1 MSRIN
6 HEMLITNRGLH
17 NLSHKQLN
25 WYEECLLAKGTKFIA
40 THAPSF
46 KAIHDNYNASMSE
59 LSNTLHFRL
68 TSDPAPSFSSKLK
81 LPKSKPKKHIIAFN
95 NKKQQQPD
103 IIDYNLERY
112 IDLTKQT
119 LDKHLSLLQN
129 TISKAHVHY
138 NISKNEI
145 QALKNLENDT
155 SIVCKPADK
164 NLGLCIVDKSWYDNE
179 VLRQL
184 NDSKTYKAYRNPLMC
199 NQALLHA
206 KNKIISCI
214 KKSLPFLNDND
225 RKYLEQSCSFIENA
239 KTPQI
244 YLLIKVHKSPIAGR
258 PIVPSFNS
266 ITAPL
271 SKWLDYKLQPLARQH
286 IKTIVKDSRT
296 IIQHLETNSF
306 PQDCI
311 LATADIT
318 SLYTMI
324 PTNLGL
330 QYIREF
336 LIYTQTPASLINTMT
351 EFLTLVLQ
359 CNFFQYSKVI
369 YQQIQGTAMG
379 TAVAP
384 IYADIFMGFLEKRLV
399 SELTDKGI
407 LLFYKRYID
416 DSLFIFN
423 NHGMNRIQNVADDFN
438 KLHSNIIFNFE

>member
-271 SKWLDYKLQPLARQH
+271 
-286 IKTIVKDSRT
+286 
-296 IIQHLETNSF
+296 
-306 PQDCI
+306 
-311 LATADIT
+311 
-318 SLYTMI
+318 
-324 PTNLGL
+324 
-330 QYIREF
+330 
-336 LIYTQTPASLINTMT
+336 
-351 EFLTLVLQ
+351 
-359 CNFFQYSKVI
+359 
-369 YQQIQGTAMG
+369 
-379 TAVAP
+379 
-384 IYADIFMGFLEKRLV
+384 
-399 SELTDKGI
+399 
-407 LLFYKRYID
+407 
-416 DSLFIFN
+416 
-423 NHGMNRIQNVADDFN
+423 
-438 KLHSNIIFNFE
+438 